1 MPLSENWR
9 LVFPY
14 EETRKVVTLIRETW
28 DELVTNKT
36 PKFNPAS
43 PEPHLTVFLRAV
55 LKTKKAAV
63 GLTGNFGAEDLDADA
78 NLVTGELE
86 NRRRADIRYFS
97 DRTDVDLTFEFKKLK
112 PNSSES
118 RLRYYGEQ
126 GMLRFVD
133 GKYSRDKH
141 LALMVGLIAESPQK
155 CIDSLKRAI
164 GLPDIA
170 AQLHLLKSPEG
181 VYIHEPS
188 RELGVLVRF
197 DTEHSRAKLG
207 DQPDIVLCHLFLLYG
222 NGRWASDTVA
232 DISGGA
238 AQAALAGVG

>member
-1 MPLSENWR
+1 MPLSDNWR

-28 DELVTNKT
+28 DALVAGKT

-43 PEPHLTVFLRAV
+43 PEPHLTEFLRAV
-55 LKTKKAAV
+55 LKTKKASA
-63 GLTGNFGAEDLDADA
+63 GLTGNFLAEDKDADA

-86 NRRRADIRYFS
+86 NRSRADIRYFS
-97 DRTDVDLTFEFKKLK
+97 DRTEVDLTFEFKKLK
-112 PNSSES
+112 PSSDS
-118 RLRYYGEQ
+118 RVRYYGEQ

-141 LALMVGLIAESPQK
+141 LAFMVGLIANDLGK
-155 CIDSLKRAI
+155 CVKSLKCAI
-164 GLPDIA
+164 GKPDIA

-181 VYIHEPS
+181 VYIYEPS
-188 RELGVLVRF
+188 RELDDLVHF
-197 DTEHSRAKLG
+197 DTEHSRAALG

-222 NGRWASDTVA
+222 DSVASA
-232 DISGGA
+232 DATADSTDSAGEA
-238 AQAALAGVG
+238 VLAVS

>member
-1 MPLSENWR
+1 MPLSDNWR
-9 LVFPY
+9 SVFPY
-14 EETRKVVTLIRETW
+14 EETRKVVALIRETW
-28 DELVTNKT
+28 DELVRNKT

-43 PEPHLTVFLRAV
+43 PEPHLTVFLRVV
-55 LKTKKAAV
+55 LKTKKAAI
-63 GLTGNFGAEDLDADA
+63 GLTGNFSAEDLDADA

-141 LALMVGLIAESPQK
+141 LAFMVGLIADAPER
-155 CIDSLKRAI
+155 CVASLKRDI
-164 GLPDIA
+164 GQPDIA
-170 AQLHLLKSPEG
+170 CQLHLLKSSEG
-181 VYIHEPS
+181 ICIHEPS
-188 RELGVLVRF
+188 RELGDLVRF
-197 DTEHSRAKLG
+197 DTEHSRTKLG

-222 NGRWASDTVA
+222 DGAWTSDTAA
-232 DISGGA
+232 DK
-238 AQAALAGVG
+238 

>member
-1 MPLSENWR
+1 MPLSDNWR

-14 EETRKVVTLIRETW
+14 EETQKVVTLIRETW
-28 DELVTNKT
+28 DELVRNET
-36 PKFNPAS
+36 PKFTPAS

-55 LKTKKAAV
+55 LKTKKASV

-112 PNSSES
+112 PNSES
-118 RLRYYGEQ
+118 RIRYYGEQ

-141 LALMVGLIAESPQK
+141 LAFMVGLIAEVPEK
-155 CIDSLKRAI
+155 CIKSLKRAI
-164 GLPDIA
+164 GQPDIA
-170 AQLHLLKSPEG
+170 AQLHLLKTLEG
-181 VYIHEPS
+181 IYIHEPS
-188 RELGVLVRF
+188 RELGKLVHF

-207 DQPDIVLCHLFLLYG
+207 NQPDIVLCHLFLLYG
-222 NGRWASDTVA
+222 NGRWVSDPVA
-232 DISGGA
+232 DTAGDA
-238 AQAALAGVG
+238 AEAALA